1 MDCQDSSLYPDHHI
15 LLQSH
20 PPILSPDSLS
30 HCPDQYTPFCRN
42 FSVFIIML
50 NYNRQMAK
58 MHENVKNKLVE
69 IRKGLDTKAK
79 EFSVAK
85 EAVRN
90 LFLREGKKIDIENM
104 QEQTNL
110 FSKLSSTL
118 SEQIGNEEDAAHG
131 YNEKISDIEK
141 EYER

>member
-1 MDCQDSSLYPDHHI
+1 
-15 LLQSH
+15 
-20 PPILSPDSLS
+20 
-30 HCPDQYTPFCRN
+30 
-42 FSVFIIML
+42 
-50 NYNRQMAK
+50 MAK